1 MEEAGNLVRS
11 EGATSDMLAPNTRSL
26 VAIAA
31 AAGVN
36 CHPCLRYLIPAALR
50 QGVLE
55 EEIGAT
61 LALAEEIKG
70 RAAKMTHDL
79 AVTLAEIGESP
90 GEAGSNKEDC
100 RC

>member
-1 MEEAGNLVRS
+1 MEETGNLVQS
-11 EGATSDMLAPNTRSL
+11 EGVASDILAPNTRSL

-31 AAGVN
+31 AASAN

-70 RAAKMTHDL
+70 RASKMTHDL

-90 GEAGSNKEDC
+90 GEANNSKGDC
-100 RC
+100 HC

>member
-11 EGATSDMLAPNTRSL
+11 QGAISDILAPNTRSL

-36 CHPCLRYLIPAALR
+36 CHPCLRYLIPAALQ

-55 EEIGAT
+55 EEIEA
-61 LALAEEIKG
+61 ALAVAEGIRG

-79 AVTLAEIGESP
+79 AVTLAEIGEFP
-90 GEAGSNKEDC
+90 GEANNSKGEC
-100 RC
+100 HC